1 MTRSE
6 FDDIRAFLAD
16 KGTSA
21 GDLLR
26 VAMTLIDDLEHAHTR
41 EAVQRSRY
49 LQLLTAARASAAA
62 ELAGEPDP
70 LSFVRDELARRGELP
85 QDDEEVRR
93 ILSDARTAAA
103 LLACMESG
111 VNPVPPSTRGPRLRR
126 CAGTRRTLRH

>member
-26 VAMTLIDDLEHAHTR
+26 VAMTLIDDLEHVHTR

-62 ELAGEPDP
+62 EMAGEPDP
-70 LSFVRDELARRGELP
+70 LSFVQDELARRGELP

-93 ILSDARTAAA
+93 ILADARTAAA
-103 LLACMESG
+103 LLAHMESG
-111 VNPVPPSTRGPRLRR
+111 VDPVPPSPRGPRLRR

>member
-16 KGTSA
+16 EGTSA
-21 GDLLR
+21 GDRLG
-26 VAMTLIDDLEHAHTR
+26 VAMTLIDDLEYAHTR

-49 LQLLTAARASAAA
+49 LQVLTAARASAAA

-93 ILSDARTAAA
+93 ILDDARTAGA
-103 LLACMESG
+103 LRAYMEGG
-111 VNPVPPSTRGPRLRR
+111 VDPVQPSPRGPRLRR
-126 CAGTRRTLRH
+126 CAGARRTLRS